1 MLVIKSA
8 RICPC
13 IRINNNGSSRA
24 GKGGKEAGVS
34 RGASREAWRVTR
46 GIKGYL
52 CVCAAAQLV
61 IYERVGVCLC
71 ILYMSVCVCV
81 ALCKAK
87 HALSVALFGRG
98 HKIITRLATK
108 FILLSKPAHTPTQ

>member
-1 MLVIKSA
+1 MCGGVCLSALVLVIKSA

-13 IRINNNGSSRA
+13 IRINNNGSRRA
-24 GKGGKEAGVS
+24 GKGGKEAGLS
-34 RGASREAWRVTR
+34 RAASREAWRVTR

-71 ILYMSVCVCV
+71 MYVCVLHC
-81 ALCKAK
+81 AK
-87 HALSVALFGRG
+87 RNTLSVALC
-98 HKIITRLATK
+98 LAEGIK
-108 FILLSKPAHTPTQ
+108 

>member
-81 ALCKAK
+81 LHCAK
-87 HALSVALFGRG
+87 QNTLSVSLC
-98 HKIITRLATK
+98 LAEGIK
-108 FILLSKPAHTPTQ
+108 